1 MLRKQNGI
9 ALCTCWTDPAKID
22 TSEYQMAG
30 TLYSPSGIP
39 YLIQTLGKTPSIKQV
54 IISPDDPLSRTP
66 IGRKGWESLL
76 ILWKKGLAKNH
87 IPGTDIVLPKEIT
100 AEMIDYLRKHVHIS
114 LQKSPVTPKDRK
126 AINISFTPPKKETYP
141 SEKHGFLI
149 RAQTIEQAHQEIVNK
164 IMRYGTE
171 KETEYKTKQKELLA
185 VTWVIEEPTTHDSK
199 EIEAYT
205 SQLLDPHCPPGI
217 SYTYGQRLRNFK
229 GTDQVQQIIDKL
241 KESPISRRA
250 AATTHDPSK
259 DNSSNSPPC
268 LGYLHF
274 LCDEKLHLTAFF
286 RSHDM
291 MKGAKANAY
300 ALTGLMKHIADAI
313 KKETGTLTIVSNSA
327 HIYEH
332 DYEEA
337 RHIRPPITR
346 TYDPRGNVIIQ
357 VRDRIHLTL
366 QSLEGTTIRALK
378 GCAEELIEK
387 IAQEDLLSQKSHY
400 LYIGKELQKA
410 QLALEQNI
418 PYVQDNHLNLQMNMQ

>member
-1 MLRKQNGI
+1 MHKKQNGI
-9 ALCTCWTDPAKID
+9 ALCTCWTDPAGID
-22 TSEYQMAG
+22 TSDYQMAG

-54 IISPDDPLSRTP
+54 IIRPDDPLSRTP

-76 ILWKKGLAKNH
+76 ILWEKGLERNR

-100 AEMIDYLRKHVHIS
+100 PELIDYLREHVHIS
-114 LQKSPVTPKDRK
+114 LQKSSFTPKDRK
-126 AINISFTPPKKETYP
+126 AIHISFTPPKKDTYP

-149 RAQTIEQAHQEIVNK
+149 RAPTIEQAHQQIVKK

-185 VTWVIEEPTTHDSK
+185 LTWVIEQPAVDDSK
-199 EIEAYT
+199 EIQAYT
-205 SQLLDPHCPPGI
+205 SQLLDPQCPPGI
-217 SYTYGQRLRNFK
+217 SYTYGQRLRDFR
-229 GTDQVQQIIDKL
+229 GTDQIQHIIERFKS
-241 KESPISRRA
+241 SPISRRA

-259 DNSSNSPPC
+259 DNTSNSPPC

-274 LCDEKLHLTAFF
+274 ICDQKLHLTAFF

-291 MKGAKANAY
+291 MKGARANAY
-300 ALTGLMKHIADAI
+300 ALTGLMHHIAHAI
-313 KKETGTLTIVSNSA
+313 NKDIGTLTIVSNSA

-337 RHIRPPITR
+337 RHIRPKTRR

-357 VRDRIHLTL
+357 VKENIHLTL
-366 QSLEGTTIRALK
+366 QSPDGTAIRTLK
-378 GCAEELIEK
+378 GNAEELIDELS
-387 IAQEDLLSQKSHY
+387 QEDLLSQKSHY

-410 QLALEQNI
+410 QIALEQNI
-418 PYVQDNHLNLQMNMQ
+418 PYIQDNHLNLQMNIQ